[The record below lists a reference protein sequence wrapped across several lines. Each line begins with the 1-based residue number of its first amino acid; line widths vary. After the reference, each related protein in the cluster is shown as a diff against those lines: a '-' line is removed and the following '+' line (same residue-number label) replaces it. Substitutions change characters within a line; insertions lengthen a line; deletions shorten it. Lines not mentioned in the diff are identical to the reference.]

1 MTAPSTTPSA
11 PIPTRAPATRARQT
25 ASTGRATVVLAF
37 GGNAL
42 LPPDSTGT
50 AEEQTARAVPMARA
64 VAQLCEHGHRVVL
77 THGNGPQ
84 VGNLALQQEEAAA
97 LVAAQPLSVL
107 GAMTAGQLGHL
118 LALLV
123 WQEAHIP
130 AVAVLT
136 HVVVDPHD
144 PAFHHATKPIGPFY
158 AEEEA
163 RRLSRVRG
171 WQVGPDASRGY
182 RRLVP
187 SPMPRRI
194 VELEA
199 IQLLMDGGHV
209 VIALGGGG
217 VPVME
222 RAGGA
227 LRGIEAVIDKDSS
240 AALLATSLGAEM
252 LVLVTGV
259 DLVAVDFGTPRQR
272 PIDHMTV
279 EEAEGHLRTGQF
291 PAGSMGPKVSAAVR
305 FLRSGGQRAFITSPE
320 HVAEAVHGEHGTVV
334 TGSAR

>member
-1 MTAPSTTPSA
+1 MTAPSTTPSTTA
-11 PIPTRAPATRARQT
+11 SKRAPTAPARQT
-25 ASTGRATVVLAF
+25 GSTRHATVVLAF

-42 LPPDSTGT
+42 LPPGSTGS
-50 AEEQTARAVPMARA
+50 AAQQTARAVPMARA
-64 VAQLCEHGHRVVL
+64 VAQLCAYGHRVVL

-97 LVAAQPLSVL
+97 AVAAQPLSVL

-123 WQEAHIP
+123 WQEAHIS

-144 PAFHHATKPIGPFY
+144 PAFQHATKPVGPFY

-163 RRLSRVRG
+163 RRLSRTRG
-171 WQVGPDASRGY
+171 WQLGPDAGRGY

-199 IQLLMDGGHV
+199 IRLLMDAGHV
-209 VIALGGGG
+209 VIGLGGGG
-217 VPVME
+217 VPVVE
-222 RAGGA
+222 RVGGA
-227 LRGIEAVIDKDSS
+227 FRGIEAVIDKDSS
-240 AALLATSLGAEM
+240 AALLATSLGAEV
-252 LVLVTGV
+252 LVLVTDV
-259 DLVAVDFGTPRQR
+259 ELVAVDFGTPRQR
-272 PIDHMTV
+272 PIERMTV
-279 EEAEGHLRTGQF
+279 EEAEAHLRTGQF

-305 FLRSGGQRAFITSPE
+305 FLRSGGQRVVITSAE
-320 HVAEAVHGEHGTVV
+320 HVAEAVRGEHGTLV